1 MTSRSWTDEELT
13 AVVATARS
21 WRGVCRGLGLKAT
34 SAAMLRSVRR
44 HAERLQLDT
53 THFTHQRMWSDAA
66 LRSAISTN
74 STWAGVVESLGLAE
88 SGDSRARVKGHAVRL
103 GLDVTHLQPR
113 VSKPAR
119 DDLHDLHPTRDRLR
133 AAAESIATTWFT
145 LRGIP
150 VAMPTVP
157 TAYDLLV
164 TIASS
169 VSRVQVKSGT
179 RATAA
184 GGYVVTV
191 GHRPYSTERRGNL
204 VPYDPD
210 DLDFF
215 FIVEGGGGL
224 LLIPITAIAGR
235 TMIDTAAHS
244 AYRVGDASSL
254 LAEAA

>member
-1 MTSRSWTDEELT
+1 
-13 AVVATARS
+13 
-21 WRGVCRGLGLKAT
+21 
-34 SAAMLRSVRR
+34 MLRLVRR

-53 THFTHQRMWSDAA
+53 THFTHQRTWSDAA
-66 LRSAISTN
+66 LRSAISIS
-74 STWAGVVESLGLAE
+74 STWAEVVESLGLVE

-103 GLDVTHLQPR
+103 GLDVAHLQPQ
-113 VSKPAR
+113 VSKLAR
-119 DDLHDLHPTRDRLR
+119 DDLHHLQPTKDRLR

-157 TAYDLLV
+157 TVYDLLV
-164 TIASS
+164 TSAGS

-191 GHRPYSTERRGNL
+191 GHRPYSTERSGSL

-215 FIVEGGGGL
+215 FIVEGGGL

-244 AYRVGDASSL
+244 AFRVGDASSL